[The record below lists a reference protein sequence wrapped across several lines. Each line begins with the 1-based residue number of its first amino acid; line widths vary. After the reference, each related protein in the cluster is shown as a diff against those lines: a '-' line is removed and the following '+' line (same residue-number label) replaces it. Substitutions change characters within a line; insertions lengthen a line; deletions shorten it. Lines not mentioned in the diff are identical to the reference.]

1 MRTSPDCLACFLR
14 QAEYSAD
21 LATDSLPLR
30 TAIMDKA
37 ANLIP
42 TFALELSPPENSVS
56 LYRMIAEMSDHT
68 DIFSDLKKRSNRAA
82 LGMLPYLE
90 DKLKFSETP
99 LLTAARL
106 AIAGNI
112 IDYGSHQDFDV
123 QKAIDECLTNELAIN
138 HLEEFQKKLRT
149 AQKILYLADNCGELV
164 FDRLL
169 IEYIGKPV
177 TLAVKEKPIINDALR
192 KDAEYCGL
200 DLSCRIISNGT
211 DCPGTPLQNCSRE
224 FRREFEAAD
233 LIISKGQ
240 GNFETL
246 SEIDAPIFFML
257 MVKCPVV
264 ANHVAEIADRPKDTI
279 INGDLVLMEHNR
291 GNLIK

>member
-14 QAEYSAD
+14 QAEYTAG

-30 TAIMDKA
+30 AAIMKKA

-42 TFALELSPPENSVS
+42 SFVLDLSPPENSVF
-56 LYRMIAEMSDHT
+56 LYRMIAEMSDHA
-68 DIFSDLKKRSNRAA
+68 DIFSDLKMRSNQTA
-82 LGMLPYLE
+82 LEMLPFLE
-90 DKLKFSETP
+90 DKLRFSDTP

-123 QKAIDECLTNELAIN
+123 QKSIDRCLTDKLAIN
-138 HLEEFQKKLRT
+138 HLQEFQEKLQK
-149 AQKILYLADNCGELV
+149 AQNILYLADNCGELV
-164 FDRLL
+164 FDRLF
-169 IEYIGKPV
+169 IEFMGKPV
-177 TLAVKEKPIINDALR
+177 TMAVKEKPIINDALN

-200 DLSCRIISNGT
+200 QLSCRIISNGT
-211 DCPGTPLQNCSRE
+211 DCPGTPLDSCSKEFHRE
-224 FRREFEAAD
+224 FDAAD

-246 SEIDAPIFFML
+246 SEVEAPVFFML

-264 ANHVAEIADRPKDTI
+264 ANHVAEMAGRPKGS
-279 INGDLVLMEHNR
+279 INKGDLILMDR
-291 GNLIK
+291 KLTKG